1 MRTRHLTV
9 ILAVLALLAACGD
22 DDAAGTDSTGPGTTG
37 PGTTG
42 GAGTAATPA
51 DLDGR
56 ALVATGVTEDG
67 VDRPLVEGTE
77 LRVSFEEPGNIGVT
91 AGCNSMFGA
100 YTLEEGTLTAPNLAS
115 TMMACEQERMDQ
127 DAWIGSLLG
136 EGVDVTVDGETVT
149 FTQGTTVITLADAAT
164 AGADQGLTG
173 TVWAL
178 TDLVTEGGST
188 VSAVPE
194 GVVAT
199 LTIGDD
205 GTYHVETGCNL
216 GNGTATDGDTSI
228 DFGPMAL
235 TRRACPSDDAQL
247 VETAMTTVIDGDV
260 EYEIV
265 EGSLRLTN
273 GAEGLA
279 FVAS

>member
-9 ILAVLALLAACGD
+9 ILAVLTMAATACGD
-22 DDAAGTDSTGPGTTG
+22 EADTSGTTG
-37 PGTTG
+37 TTDDNA
-42 GAGTAATPA
+42 GAPATAA

-56 ALVATGVTEDG
+56 TLIATGITEDG

-77 LRVSFEEPGNIGVT
+77 LRVSFEEPDHIGIT
-91 AGCNSMFGA
+91 AGCNSMFGP
-100 YTLEEGTLTAPNLAS
+100 YTLLEGTLTAPNLAS
-115 TMMACEQERMDQ
+115 TMMACDPDLMDQ
-127 DAWIGSLLG
+127 DAWISSLLAH
-136 EGVDVTVDGETVT
+136 GVDVTVDGETVT
-149 FTQGTTVITLADAAT
+149 FTGGSNVITFADAAT
-164 AGADQGLTG
+164 AGSDQGLTG
-173 TVWAL
+173 TVWGL
-178 TDLVTEGGST
+178 TDLVTEAGST
-188 VSAVPE
+188 VSAVPN

-216 GNGTATDGDTSI
+216 GNGTATVGDTSI